1 MVILARRKPTDIID
15 MVESH
20 YDATFPLRDRMEQD
34 HKLYRL
40 EPYDAGDGYRSYTS
54 NEPQV
59 MADKIVSWLTSAEMV
74 VRIPFSGN
82 ERDQRDTNNQK
93 ERFLTGVM
101 RAADDNLCARLLPTV
116 RSQLAWYITM
126 RGWYAGRAL
135 LIKNS
140 KEETKIDITPWDPLN
155 TFWGEGPDGLE
166 WACYRVRKSPA
177 DIKRQYNLRT
187 LDVEAEGDE
196 SIYVYDFYDKE
207 DNYVVIQDH
216 VLKKRTRHG
225 YDGVPCFIGMVG
237 TAPLIQSDEVGTD
250 AMADYGE
257 SVFKHNRENFEN
269 NNFMMS
275 TMMELTARSRKQGLK
290 VTSRDGTKTLDEDPY
305 QEGTEI
311 ALAAGEEVEPLGM
324 LEMAKESGAFMG
336 LVSSEMQR
344 GGLPHSIY
352 GELQF
357 QLSGYA
363 INTLRQ
369 GIETV
374 LSPRIDTMEKAYRTI
389 FMIISDQYASGRF
402 KAMEVSGRDRDLMY
416 FSEEITPEI
425 VKKGGNPEISIM
437 SQLPQDDMTKM
448 SMAQIAREGPT
459 PLLPDIFIRDMILG
473 LQDADQLDDVIKEQ
487 IAQQALPEASL
498 WTLLTALENRG
509 RGDLAQFYYGELMR
523 LMLEKTAATK
533 MGMASGFTDGMGG
546 GPPDQGQ
553 VPMEGGP
560 PPEGPPMGGPPGLPP
575 EVMPNAAM
583 GVPPVPPQGP
593 PTMMPPGAQRP
604 GAVANEEE
612 QLRRLGLV
620 PPRG

>member
-1 MVILARRKPTDIID
+1 

-20 YDATFPLRDRMEQD
+20 YNATYPLRDRMEQD
-34 HKLYRL
+34 HRLYRL

-59 MADKIVSWLTSAEMV
+59 MADKIVGWLTSAEMV
-74 VRIPFSGN
+74 VRIPFNGN
-82 ERDQRDTNNQK
+82 QREQRDTNNQK
-93 ERFLTGVM
+93 ERFLTGIM
-101 RAADDNLCARLLPTV
+101 RAADDNLSARLLPSVRNQLSWFLTV
-116 RSQLAWYITM
+116 
-126 RGWYAGRAL
+126 RGWYAGRAI
-135 LIKNS
+135 LIKNE
-140 KEETKIDITPWDPLN
+140 KEETKVDITPWDPLN

-166 WACYRVRKSPA
+166 WACYRIKKSPA
-177 DIKRQYNLRT
+177 DVKRQYNLRSM
-187 LDVEAEGDE
+187 DVEAEGDE
-196 SIYVYDFYDKE
+196 SIHVYDFYDKE
-207 DNYVVIQDH
+207 DNYVVMH
-216 VLKKRTRHG
+216 GKVLKRRTRHG

-237 TAPLIQSDEVGTD
+237 TAPLIQSDEVGSE
-250 AMADYGE
+250 AIADYGE

-275 TMMELTARSRKQGLK
+275 TMMELTARSRRQGLK

-305 QEGTEI
+305 KEGTEI
-311 ALAAGEEVEPLGM
+311 ALATGEDVEPLGM
-324 LEMAKESGAFMG
+324 LEMAKESGAWMG

-374 LSPRIDTMEKAYRTI
+374 LAPRIDALEKAYRMI
-389 FMIISDQYASGRF
+389 FMIISEQYSSGRF
-402 KAMEVSGRDRDLMY
+402 KAMEVSGRDRDMMY
-416 FSEEITPEI
+416 FNDSITPEI
-425 VKKGGNPEISIM
+425 VKQGGEPEVSII

-487 IAQQALPEASL
+487 VAEQALPEASL
-498 WTLLTALENRG
+498 WTLLSSLENRG

-523 LMLEKTAATK
+523 LMMEKTAATR
-533 MGMASGFTDGMGG
+533 MAMASGFTEGMPQA
-546 GPPDQGQ
+546 GPPQGA
-553 VPMEGGP
+553 PPPGM
-560 PPEGPPMGGPPGLPP
+560 PPEGMPPPGMGGPPGLPP
-575 EVMPNAAM
+575 QVMPNAAM

-604 GAVANEEE
+604 GAIQNDEE

-620 PPRG
+620 PPREG